1 MIGEKIIGKI
11 LTDNLNDFQNDDQKD
26 MEPIMKIC
34 SIIQKVLSILK
45 DLNVKQRAQIES
57 QVLHRSN
64 ILMILFK
71 YVSNTFTVDQFHL
84 DDYTDNNKVLK
95 MIQRDEDYLNLFCFI
110 ISKRLMIIDDNEFME
125 KNTTQ
130 MAYPFIPFREIK
142 FVSWILN
149 NISYRIF

>member
-1 MIGEKIIGKI
+1 
-11 LTDNLNDFQNDDQKD
+11 
-26 MEPIMKIC
+26 MEPIMKVC
-34 SIIQKVLSILK
+34 QIIQRVLSILK

-71 YVSNTFTVDQFHL
+71 YVSNTFTVDKFHL
-84 DDYTDNNKVLK
+84 EDFSDHNQVLK
-95 MIQRDEDYLNLFCFI
+95 LIQRDEDYLNLFCFI

-125 KNTTQ
+125 KNTTH
-130 MAYPFIPFREIK
+130 MAYPFIPFKEIK
-142 FVSWILN
+142 YVSWILN

>member
-1 MIGEKIIGKI
+1 
-11 LTDNLNDFQNDDQKD
+11 
-26 MEPIMKIC
+26 MKIC

-64 ILMILFK
+64 ILMILYK
-71 YVSNTFTVDQFHL
+71 YISNTFTVDKFPMEHFS
-84 DDYTDNNKVLK
+84 DHSTVLK

-125 KNTTQ
+125 KNTTN
-130 MAYPFIPFREIK
+130 MAYPFIPFKEIK
-142 FVSWILN
+142 YVSWILN
-149 NISYRIF
+149 NISYRMFQN